1 MRKKLIFLFILI
13 FLVACASEGT
23 EDAGGEQT
31 NDTTDETEALT
42 LSSEILFSYDHED
55 AGDYYLMSIQTDTDG
70 KGIVFT
76 EVEEIDRVTD
86 YYTYFVN
93 HNDEVIEGISL
104 ADDPDQ
110 ERRCTNM
117 FLSPNG
123 QYLVYDCHDDGIEFS
138 IYDLEQEE
146 IIHQIPDFEIYVQ
159 DIVGIS
165 NDLTV
170 YLQTT
175 NDDGDEQFT
184 LYDVDTETSEHYIFD
199 DIFDLEYP
207 SFNAITPTNDGQKVF
222 FDAITALFILN
233 LDTGVVDEI
242 ANVEPLWETFDDDLI
257 FIYNSM
263 ISPDGKYAYYNISD
277 NSSDTDYSEYVF
289 HNLET
294 GEIDSYAE
302 FDYQTVRNFDLHG
315 NLLIAADDQLYLY
328 NFETKETRV
337 VPDIALDRHSGYM
350 TLAHNGQFI
359 FYTGKVKNDDDTYT
373 QHLYRV
379 TLGDTDTFE
388 TTSLPVKA
396 SVEREPIEPIEDD
409 QISLHDAS
417 LNEVEILNSL
427 WEDSTQ
433 VMYPTKFPEDLSYI
447 NNSFSGEPSDRDFTQ
462 FIYFDT
468 GKVSSN
474 RNDLNFSA
482 SIVENDDKCI
492 ALSDLEVVKTIDGV
506 DYYFYDYRNADV
518 EAGVRI
524 DNVCYIIKAED
535 YTEEEMLSM
544 IESLEPID
552 TVFYDL
558 PSDQFKFPTK
568 FPIANPEARYPTLRS
583 NQNGDSFSYSISY
596 YGDEESDIKMVVD
609 RRNNEPKLY
618 MSEKHGFAV
627 DVAGWDEAYFSEFSM
642 ELILFDGTDYY
653 SIDLAISDD
662 MVEALGIDEL
672 SKLYTE
678 IGASFK

>member
-93 HNDEVIEGISL
+93 HDDEVIEGISL

-165 NDLTV
+165 NDLMV
-170 YLQTT
+170 YLQST

-184 LYDVDTETSEHYIFD
+184 LYDVDNEASEHYIFD

-207 SFNAITPTNDGQKVF
+207 SFNTITPTNDGQKVF

-257 FIYNSM
+257 FIYNAM

-315 NLLIAADDQLYLY
+315 NLLIAADDQPYLY

-596 YGDEESDIKMVVD
+596 YGDEENDIKMVVD

-662 MVEALGIDEL
+662 IVEALGIDEL

>member
-93 HNDEVIEGISL
+93 HDDEVIEGISL

-165 NDLTV
+165 NDLMV
-170 YLQTT
+170 YLQST

-184 LYDVDTETSEHYIFD
+184 LYDVDNEASEHYIFD

-207 SFNAITPTNDGQKVF
+207 SFNTITPTNDGQKVF

-583 NQNGDSFSYSISY
+583 NQNGDSYSYSISY
-596 YGDEESDIKMVVD
+596 YGDEENDIKMVVD

-662 MVEALGIDEL
+662 IVEALGIDEL